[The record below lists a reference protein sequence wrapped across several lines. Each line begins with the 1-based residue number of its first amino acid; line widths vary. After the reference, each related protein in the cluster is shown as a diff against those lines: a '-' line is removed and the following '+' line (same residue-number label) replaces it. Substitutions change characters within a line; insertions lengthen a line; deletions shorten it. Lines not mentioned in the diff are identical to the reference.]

1 MEEVGIERK
10 ETKGTRPNDVVSNLL
25 SSSRGRRVKKRR
37 EWKELQKPLEE
48 PMETDKAR
56 LTWYV

>member
-25 SSSRGRRVKKRR
+25 SSSRGEESKKKTRMERIAETSRR
-37 EWKELQKPLEE
+37 
-48 PMETDKAR
+48 TNGDKTR
-56 LTWYV
+56 LG